1 MAHYSMGC
9 FAAAIAALLF
19 QSLGCVGEMITGP
32 GAVDTEDGGGD
43 DGGGEAGGAT
53 AREMFDALN
62 PQQIAECGGCHLG
75 ANLNDTAAGPDYLGA
90 NPQASHDT
98 LMTYR
103 SWQDGSPLVGDSP
116 ENSKLVV
123 YGVHAGP
130 ALSAGLASQMA
141 AWIAVRSQEAGAAPD
156 DGGEGGDGGGEAP
169 VGGAPSNLVN
179 ALTQFANCMTYAD
192 FQTSGFQ
199 AVAEQQSAEGQC
211 YGCHAAGT
219 GGAFLAQDDVAF
231 YDNQRK
237 TPYILKFA
245 TGTVNEDGSFN
256 ELVPASRYEQ
266 KQADNGHP
274 NYLMDPAR
282 VQAIQQFFDLTKA
295 RYQQAIDSG
304 TPCTPDTPVAV
315 PPA

>member
-1 MAHYSMGC
+1 MRRCMMVCS
-9 FAAAIAALLF
+9 AAMAALLC
-19 QSLGCVGEMITGP
+19 QLGCVGEMMTGP
-32 GAVDTEDGGGD
+32 GAVGSDDGD
-43 DGGGEAGGAT
+43 DGGGGEVEGAT
-53 AREMFDALN
+53 ARELFDALN
-62 PQQIAECGGCHLG
+62 PQQVVECRSCHLG
-75 ANLNDTAAGPDYLGA
+75 ANLDDTATGPDYLGA
-90 NPQASHDT
+90 NAQASHDT
-98 LMTYR
+98 LMSYR

-116 ENSKLVV
+116 ENSKLFV

-130 ALSAGLASQMA
+130 ALSADLASKMA
-141 AWIAVRSQEAGAAPD
+141 AWIAKRSQEAGAAPD
-156 DGGEGGDGGGEAP
+156 DGGDGAEPP
-169 VGGAPSNLVN
+169 VGGAPNNLVD
-179 ALTQFANCMTYAD
+179 ALTQFASCMTYAD
-192 FQTSGFQ
+192 FTTSGFQ

-256 ELVPASRYEQ
+256 ELVPAGRYEQ

-282 VQAIQQFFDLTKA
+282 VQAIQHFFDLTKA
-295 RYQQAIDSG
+295 RYQQAVDSG
-304 TPCTPDTPVAV
+304 TPCTPDTPLAV

>member
-1 MAHYSMGC
+1 MTSMRYS
-9 FAAAIAALLF
+9 AAAMAALLF
-19 QSLGCVGEMITGP
+19 QLGCVGEMITGP
-32 GAVDTEDGGGD
+32 GEVDTDDGGD
-43 DGGGEAGGAT
+43 DGGGEVGGAT
-53 AREMFDALN
+53 SREMFEALN
-62 PQQIAECGGCHLG
+62 PQQITECGTCHLG
-75 ANLNDTAAGPDYLGA
+75 ANLNDTALGPDYLGA

-116 ENSKLVV
+116 ENSKLIV
-123 YGVHAGP
+123 YGLHAGP
-130 ALSAGLASQMA
+130 PLSADLASKMT
-141 AWIAVRSQEAGAAPD
+141 AWIAKRSQEAGAAPD
-156 DGGEGGDGGGEAP
+156 DGGDDGGEAP
-169 VGGAPSNLVN
+169 VGGAPNNLVD
-179 ALTQFANCMTYAD
+179 ALTQFASCMTYAD
-192 FQTSGFQ
+192 FMTSGFQ

-237 TPYILKFA
+237 APYILKFA
-245 TGTVNEDGSFN
+245 TGTVNEDGSFK
-256 ELVPASRYEQ
+256 ELVPAGRYEQ

-282 VQAIQQFFDLTKA
+282 VQSIQQFFDLTKA
-295 RYQQAIDSG
+295 RYQQAVDSG